1 MKWIGQYIQDFIAR
15 FRNDV
20 YLENL
25 EESVQ
30 DHVVGVDASG
40 KLYKQD
46 KATGDIT
53 GVTAGNNLN
62 GGGSSGTVTLNVN
75 SDLED
80 MNTIGFDGDNKIK
93 STGNFII
100 QVDADNNSTS
110 TFEIQ
115 NGAGTSVAFIDE
127 TGNLAVR
134 GTITSNEGGTIPSK
148 GSAGDFAVFDSNVVK
163 SRTGAEVKTD
173 LSLNN
178 VENKSSATIR
188 GEIVDSD
195 IPNLNASKINAG
207 TFADAQIPNLN
218 ASKINAGTLADAQ
231 IPNLAASKIT
241 RGTFGDSQ
249 IPDLNTSKLTAGTLP
264 VARGGT
270 GLTSL
275 STLQNSN
282 VPIVLHQ
289 FMGYLPSFT
298 SGNYYYGHNNYGPY
312 HHVWTNNLSSA
323 PTDLGDIGSARH
335 SSFCHLVPVNMKN
348 ISIRGY
354 CANGLSGSNTVT
366 LKVYKGTRPS
376 SSTPTAV
383 TLTEVL
389 SVTTDAMDNSNH
401 GFNAD
406 AENLTSDGEVSGGDV
421 LMIFVVPS
429 GSSTTIRFN
438 YTLYGFTN

>member
-20 YLENL
+20 YLENIADGTVANDKFL
-25 EESVQ
+25 
-30 DHVVGVDASG
+30 GLDANNKIVKEAVTSG
-40 KLYKQD
+40 G
-46 KATGDIT
+46 GDIT
-53 GVTAGNNLN
+53 GVTAGNNLT
-62 GGGSSGTVTLNVN
+62 GGGSSGTVTLNVQG
-75 SDLED
+75 DLED
-80 MNTIGFDGDNKIK
+80 INTISFDGDNKIK
-93 STGNFII
+93 STGNLII
-100 QVDADNNSTS
+100 QVDADNNGTN
-110 TFEIQ
+110 TFQIQ
-115 NGAGTSVAFIDE
+115 SGSGVSIAEVDE
-127 TGNLAVR
+127 SGNLAVR
-134 GTITSNEGGTIPSK
+134 GTITSNDGGTVPSK

-163 SRTGAEVKTD
+163 SRTGTEVKAD

-195 IPNLNASKINAG
+195 IPNLNASKITTG
-207 TFADAQIPNLN
+207 TLADAQIPNLN

-231 IPNLAASKIT
+231 IPSLDTGKIAT
-241 RGTFGDSQ
+241 
-249 IPDLNTSKLTAGTLP
+249 GTLP

-298 SGNYYYGHNNYGPY
+298 SGRYYYGHNNYGPY

-335 SSFCHLVPVNMKN
+335 SAFCHLVPVNMKN

-406 AENLTSDGEVSGGDV
+406 AENLTSDGEVSGGDI